1 MEGRKMSK
9 SSLSVLAKAVASKRG
24 LTQAEAERFIATMF
38 EVAGAGIQEDK
49 LLKMKWLG
57 TFKITSVKDRESVDV
72 NTGERIL
79 IEGRDK
85 ISFTPDNILK
95 EIINKPFAQFE
106 TVVVNDGVDFSDI
119 DEKFANMERE
129 EELQL
134 QKEQELQLLK
144 GQECHDEEVVQEE
157 QNAELP
163 QKAELSQEEEH
174 SQEVELNEDLP
185 QEEELSQEEEHSQE
199 VELNEELPQE
209 AKKSQESLLDAELE
223 SQEGGQKDEL
233 PQEVNTPI
241 SEETVALS
249 SELKNAE
256 ISEDDIPETSEDN
269 ISQTSEDDI
278 PETSE
283 DDIPETSE
291 DNISQTSEDTISK
304 TEENGIPEEVGML
317 ISHLKENGSAAEEIE
332 RVEEAKVKE
341 EAEAP
346 KAAEAHVEK
355 TPAEEKIVVSQ
366 SDVENKKQS
375 EYDETLDEDE
385 AYASDRHHF
394 VIPKYVVALVCVV
407 FVALLGGLCWFAF
420 IYGKMQ
426 ARQEQ
431 MEMQLKAIKPQP
443 QPKPKPKVV
452 APVDTAKSVASL
464 DDKTDAENAPVNGAQ
479 ANNEQTDHSQLAM
492 KKKAKQDS
500 IRMAQ
505 ANNAVKMAEKASEYL
520 NDPRIRT
527 GAYRIVGVEKTVTV
541 KSGQTL
547 AGLSKLYLG
556 PGMECYMQA
565 INGCSEI
572 KSGQKVK
579 IPKLELKRKGKKN

>member
-38 EVAGAGIQEDK
+38 EVAGDGIQEDK

-106 TVVVNDGVDFSDI
+106 TVVVNDGIDFSDI

-129 EELQL
+129 EEELQL
-134 QKEQELQLLK
+134 QKE
-144 GQECHDEEVVQEE
+144 QECHDEEVVQEE
-157 QNAELP
+157 QNAEQP
-163 QKAELSQEEEH
+163 QKEELSREEEQPREEEH
-174 SQEVELNEDLP
+174 SQEVELNEDL
-185 QEEELSQEEEHSQE
+185 S
-199 VELNEELPQE
+199 QE
-209 AKKSQESLLDAELE
+209 AKKSQESLLDAELQ

-233 PQEVNTPI
+233 SQEVNTPI

-256 ISEDDIPETSEDN
+256 ISEDDISETSEDN
-269 ISQTSEDDI
+269 ISQTSD
-278 PETSE
+278 
-283 DDIPETSE
+283 
-291 DNISQTSEDTISK
+291 DTISK

-317 ISHLKENGSAAEEIE
+317 ISHLKKNEFEAEEIE
-332 RVEEAKVKE
+332 KVEETKVKE
-341 EAEAP
+341 EAEVP

-355 TPAEEKIVVSQ
+355 TPEEAKVVVSQ
-366 SDVENKKQS
+366 SNVENKKQP

-385 AYASDRHHF
+385 AYASDHHHL
-394 VIPKYVVALVCVV
+394 VIPKYVVALVSVV

-443 QPKPKPKVV
+443 QPKPKPTVV
-452 APVDTAKSVASL
+452 APVDTAKSVASS
-464 DDKTDAENAPVNGAQ
+464 DDKTDAENALANGAQ
-479 ANNEQTDHSQLAM
+479 ANNEQTDHAQLAM

-505 ANNAVKMAEKASEYL
+505 ANNAVKMAEKASVYL

-527 GAYRIVGVEKTVTV
+527 GAYRIVGVEKTVTA

-572 KSGQKVK
+572 KPGQKVK

>member
-1 MEGRKMSK
+1 MEGRKMNK

-129 EELQL
+129 EELLL
-134 QKEQELQLLK
+134 QKEQER
-144 GQECHDEEVVQEE
+144 HDDEVVLEE
-157 QNAELP
+157 QNAEQPQELDQNVRQSREEEQSQENLP
-163 QKAELSQEEEH
+163 DAELQSQENLSDAKLQ
-174 SQEVELNEDLP
+174 SQDDGEKNDL
-185 QEEELSQEEEHSQE
+185 
-199 VELNEELPQE
+199 
-209 AKKSQESLLDAELE
+209 SQESLLNEELT
-223 SQEGGQKDEL
+223 QENNQKVEQ
-233 PQEVNTPI
+233 PQEVKSPI
-241 SEETVALS
+241 SEENVALS
-249 SELKNAE
+249 SELKNV
-256 ISEDDIPETSEDN
+256 ETSADDF
-269 ISQTSEDDI
+269 SE
-278 PETSE
+278 T
-283 DDIPETSE
+283 
-291 DNISQTSEDTISK
+291 
-304 TEENGIPEEVGML
+304 
-317 ISHLKENGSAAEEIE
+317 
-332 RVEEAKVKE
+332 
-341 EAEAP
+341 
-346 KAAEAHVEK
+346 
-355 TPAEEKIVVSQ
+355 
-366 SDVENKKQS
+366 
-375 EYDETLDEDE
+375 
-385 AYASDRHHF
+385 YASDHHHL

-420 IYGKMQ
+420 TYGKMQ

-443 QPKPKPKVV
+443 QPKPQPTVV
-452 APVDTAKSVASL
+452 APVDTAKSVASS
-464 DDKTDAENAPVNGAQ
+464 DDKTDAKNVLANGAQ
-479 ANNEQTDHSQLAM
+479 ANNEQTDHAQLAM
-492 KKKAKQDS
+492 KKKARQDS

-527 GAYRIVGVEKTVTV
+527 GAYRIVGVEKTVTA

-572 KSGQKVK
+572 KPGQKVK

>member
-38 EVAGAGIQEDK
+38 EVAGDGIQEDK

-95 EIINKPFAQFE
+95 EIVNKPFAQFE
-106 TVVVNDGVDFSDI
+106 TVVVNDGIDFSDI

-129 EELQL
+129 EEELQL
-134 QKEQELQLLK
+134 QKE
-144 GQECHDEEVVQEE
+144 QECHDEEVVQEE
-157 QNAELP
+157 QP
-163 QKAELSQEEEH
+163 QKEELSQEEEQPREEEH
-174 SQEVELNEDLP
+174 SQEVELNEN
-185 QEEELSQEEEHSQE
+185 LS
-199 VELNEELPQE
+199 QE
-209 AKKSQESLLDAELE
+209 AKKSQESLLDAELQ
-223 SQEGGQKDEL
+223 SQEGGKKDEL
-233 PQEVNTPI
+233 SQEANTPI

-256 ISEDDIPETSEDN
+256 ISEDDISETSEDN
-269 ISQTSEDDI
+269 ISQTSD
-278 PETSE
+278 
-283 DDIPETSE
+283 
-291 DNISQTSEDTISK
+291 DTISK

-317 ISHLKENGSAAEEIE
+317 ISHLKENKSEAEEIE

-341 EAEAP
+341 EAEVP

-355 TPAEEKIVVSQ
+355 TPEEAKVVVSQ
-366 SDVENKKQS
+366 SNVVNKKQP

-385 AYASDRHHF
+385 AYASDRHHL
-394 VIPKYVVALVCVV
+394 VIPKYVVALVSVV

-452 APVDTAKSVASL
+452 APVDTAKSVASS
-464 DDKTDAENAPVNGAQ
+464 DDKTDAENVLANGAQ
-479 ANNEQTDHSQLAM
+479 TNNEQTDHAQLAM

-505 ANNAVKMAEKASEYL
+505 ANNAVKMAEKASVYL

-527 GAYRIVGVEKTVTV
+527 GAYRIVGVEKTVTA

-572 KSGQKVK
+572 KPGQKVK

>member
-106 TVVVNDGVDFSDI
+106 TVVVNDGIDFSDI

-129 EELQL
+129 EELLL
-134 QKEQELQLLK
+134 QKEQER
-144 GQECHDEEVVQEE
+144 HDDEVVLEE
-157 QNAELP
+157 QNAEQPQELDQNVRQSREEEQSQENLP
-163 QKAELSQEEEH
+163 DAELQSQENLPDAELQ
-174 SQEVELNEDLP
+174 SQENLSDAKLQSQDDGEKNDL
-185 QEEELSQEEEHSQE
+185 
-199 VELNEELPQE
+199 
-209 AKKSQESLLDAELE
+209 SQESLLNEELT
-223 SQEGGQKDEL
+223 QENNQKVEQ
-233 PQEVNTPI
+233 PQEVKSPI
-241 SEETVALS
+241 SEENVALS
-249 SELKNAE
+249 SELKNV
-256 ISEDDIPETSEDN
+256 ETSADDF
-269 ISQTSEDDI
+269 SE
-278 PETSE
+278 T
-283 DDIPETSE
+283 
-291 DNISQTSEDTISK
+291 
-304 TEENGIPEEVGML
+304 
-317 ISHLKENGSAAEEIE
+317 
-332 RVEEAKVKE
+332 
-341 EAEAP
+341 
-346 KAAEAHVEK
+346 
-355 TPAEEKIVVSQ
+355 
-366 SDVENKKQS
+366 
-375 EYDETLDEDE
+375 
-385 AYASDRHHF
+385 YASDHHHL
-394 VIPKYVVALVCVV
+394 VIPKYVVALVSVV

-443 QPKPKPKVV
+443 QPKPKPTVV
-452 APVDTAKSVASL
+452 APVDTAKSVASS
-464 DDKTDAENAPVNGAQ
+464 DDKTDAKNVLANGAQ
-479 ANNEQTDHSQLAM
+479 ANNEQTDHAQLAM

-505 ANNAVKMAEKASEYL
+505 ANNAVKMAEKASVYL

-527 GAYRIVGVEKTVTV
+527 GAYRIVGVEKTVTA

-572 KSGQKVK
+572 KPGQKVK

>member
-38 EVAGAGIQEDK
+38 EVAGDGIQEDK

-129 EELQL
+129 EEELQL
-134 QKEQELQLLK
+134 QKE
-144 GQECHDEEVVQEE
+144 QECHDEEVVQEE

-163 QKAELSQEEEH
+163 QKEDLSQEEEQPREEEH
-174 SQEVELNEDLP
+174 SQEVELNEDL
-185 QEEELSQEEEHSQE
+185 S
-199 VELNEELPQE
+199 QE
-209 AKKSQESLLDAELE
+209 AKKSQESLLDAELQ

-233 PQEVNTPI
+233 SQEANTPI

-256 ISEDDIPETSEDN
+256 ISEDDISETSEDN
-269 ISQTSEDDI
+269 ISQTSD
-278 PETSE
+278 
-283 DDIPETSE
+283 
-291 DNISQTSEDTISK
+291 DTISK

-317 ISHLKENGSAAEEIE
+317 ISHLKENKSEAEEIE
-332 RVEEAKVKE
+332 KVEETKVKE
-341 EAEAP
+341 EAEVP

-355 TPAEEKIVVSQ
+355 TPEEAKVVVSQ
-366 SDVENKKQS
+366 SNVENKKQP

-385 AYASDRHHF
+385 AYASDRHHL
-394 VIPKYVVALVCVV
+394 VIPKYVVALVSVV

-443 QPKPKPKVV
+443 QPKTKPTVV
-452 APVDTAKSVASL
+452 APVDTAKSVASS
-464 DDKTDAENAPVNGAQ
+464 DDKTDAENVLANGAQ
-479 ANNEQTDHSQLAM
+479 ANNEQTDHAQLAM

-505 ANNAVKMAEKASEYL
+505 ANNAVKMAEKASVYL

-527 GAYRIVGVEKTVTV
+527 GAYRIVGVEKTVTA

-572 KSGQKVK
+572 KPGQKVK

>member
-1 MEGRKMSK
+1 MSK

-38 EVAGAGIQEDK
+38 EVAGDGIQEDK

-106 TVVVNDGVDFSDI
+106 TVVVNDGIDFSDI

-129 EELQL
+129 EEELQL
-134 QKEQELQLLK
+134 QKE
-144 GQECHDEEVVQEE
+144 QECHDEEVVQEE
-157 QNAELP
+157 QNAEQP
-163 QKAELSQEEEH
+163 QNEDLSQVEEQPREENL
-174 SQEVELNEDLP
+174 SQEVELNEDL
-185 QEEELSQEEEHSQE
+185 S
-199 VELNEELPQE
+199 QE
-209 AKKSQESLLDAELE
+209 AKKPQESLLDAELQ
-223 SQEGGQKDEL
+223 SQEDGQKDEL
-233 PQEVNTPI
+233 SQEVNTPI

-256 ISEDDIPETSEDN
+256 ISEDDISETSEDDISETSEDN
-269 ISQTSEDDI
+269 ISQTSD
-278 PETSE
+278 
-283 DDIPETSE
+283 
-291 DNISQTSEDTISK
+291 DTISK

-317 ISHLKENGSAAEEIE
+317 ISHLKKNESEAEEIE

-341 EAEAP
+341 EAEVP

-355 TPAEEKIVVSQ
+355 TPEKAKVVASQ
-366 SDVENKKQS
+366 SNVENKKQP

-385 AYASDRHHF
+385 AYASDRHHL
-394 VIPKYVVALVCVV
+394 VIPKYVVALVSVV

-443 QPKPKPKVV
+443 QPKPKPTVV
-452 APVDTAKSVASL
+452 APVDTAKSVASS
-464 DDKTDAENAPVNGAQ
+464 DDKTDAENALANGAQ
-479 ANNEQTDHSQLAM
+479 ANNEQTDHAQLAM

-505 ANNAVKMAEKASEYL
+505 ANNAVKMAEKASVYL

-527 GAYRIVGVEKTVTV
+527 GAYRIVGVEKTVTA

-572 KSGQKVK
+572 KPGQKVK

>member
-38 EVAGAGIQEDK
+38 EVAGDGIQEDK

-106 TVVVNDGVDFSDI
+106 TVVVNDGIDFSDI

-129 EELQL
+129 EEELQL
-134 QKEQELQLLK
+134 QKE
-144 GQECHDEEVVQEE
+144 QECHDEEVVQEE

-163 QKAELSQEEEH
+163 QKEELSQEEEQPREEEH
-174 SQEVELNEDLP
+174 SQEVELNEN
-185 QEEELSQEEEHSQE
+185 LS
-199 VELNEELPQE
+199 QE
-209 AKKSQESLLDAELE
+209 AKKSQESLLDAELQ

-233 PQEVNTPI
+233 SQEVNTPI

-256 ISEDDIPETSEDN
+256 ISEDDISETSEDN
-269 ISQTSEDDI
+269 ISQTSD
-278 PETSE
+278 
-283 DDIPETSE
+283 
-291 DNISQTSEDTISK
+291 DTISK

-317 ISHLKENGSAAEEIE
+317 ISHLKKNESEAEEIE
-332 RVEEAKVKE
+332 KVEETKVKE
-341 EAEAP
+341 EAEVP

-355 TPAEEKIVVSQ
+355 TPEEAKVVVSQ
-366 SDVENKKQS
+366 SNVENKKQP

-385 AYASDRHHF
+385 AYASDHHHL
-394 VIPKYVVALVCVV
+394 VIPKYVVALVSVV

-431 MEMQLKAIKPQP
+431 MEMQLKAIKPHP
-443 QPKPKPKVV
+443 QPKTKPTVV
-452 APVDTAKSVASL
+452 APVDTAKSVASS
-464 DDKTDAENAPVNGAQ
+464 DDKTDAENALANGAQ
-479 ANNEQTDHSQLAM
+479 ANNEQTDHAQLAM

-505 ANNAVKMAEKASEYL
+505 ANNAVKMAEKASVYL

-527 GAYRIVGVEKTVTV
+527 GAYRIVGVEKTVTA

-572 KSGQKVK
+572 KPGQKVK

>member
-1 MEGRKMSK
+1 MSK

-38 EVAGAGIQEDK
+38 EVAGDGIQEDK

-106 TVVVNDGVDFSDI
+106 TVVVNDGIDFSDI

-129 EELQL
+129 EEELQL
-134 QKEQELQLLK
+134 QKEQECHDEK
-144 GQECHDEEVVQEE
+144 EQECHDEEVVQEE
-157 QNAELP
+157 QNAEQP
-163 QKAELSQEEEH
+163 QKEDLSQEEEQPREEEH
-174 SQEVELNEDLP
+174 SQEVELNEN
-185 QEEELSQEEEHSQE
+185 LS
-199 VELNEELPQE
+199 QE
-209 AKKSQESLLDAELE
+209 AKKSQESLLDAELQ

-233 PQEVNTPI
+233 SQEVNTPI
-241 SEETVALS
+241 SEETVALP

-256 ISEDDIPETSEDN
+256 ISEDDISETSEDN
-269 ISQTSEDDI
+269 ISQTSD
-278 PETSE
+278 
-283 DDIPETSE
+283 
-291 DNISQTSEDTISK
+291 DTISK

-317 ISHLKENGSAAEEIE
+317 ISHLKKNESEAEEIE

-341 EAEAP
+341 EAEVP

-355 TPAEEKIVVSQ
+355 TPEEAKVVASQ
-366 SDVENKKQS
+366 SNVENKKQP

-385 AYASDRHHF
+385 AYASDRHHL
-394 VIPKYVVALVCVV
+394 VIPKYVVALVSVV

-443 QPKPKPKVV
+443 QPKPQPTVV
-452 APVDTAKSVASL
+452 APVDTAKSVASS
-464 DDKTDAENAPVNGAQ
+464 DDKTDAENALANGAQ
-479 ANNEQTDHSQLAM
+479 ANNEQTDHAQLAM

-505 ANNAVKMAEKASEYL
+505 ANNAVKMAEKASVYL

-527 GAYRIVGVEKTVTV
+527 GAYRIVGVEKTVTA

-572 KSGQKVK
+572 KPGQKVK

>member
-1 MEGRKMSK
+1 MEGRKMNK

-85 ISFTPDNILK
+85 ISFTPDNIMK

-129 EELQL
+129 EEELRL
-134 QKEQELQLLK
+134 QKE
-144 GQECHDEEVVQEE
+144 QECHDEEVVQEE
-157 QNAELP
+157 QNAEQP
-163 QKAELSQEEEH
+163 QK
-174 SQEVELNEDLP
+174 
-185 QEEELSQEEEHSQE
+185 EELSQEEEHSLE
-199 VELNEELPQE
+199 VELNENLSQE
-209 AKKSQESLLDAELE
+209 AKKSQESLLNAELLSQE
-223 SQEGGQKDEL
+223 GGQKEELSQEGGQKDEL
-233 PQEVNTPI
+233 SQEVNTPI

-256 ISEDDIPETSEDN
+256 ISEDDISETSEDN
-269 ISQTSEDDI
+269 ISQTSD
-278 PETSE
+278 
-283 DDIPETSE
+283 
-291 DNISQTSEDTISK
+291 DTISK

-317 ISHLKENGSAAEEIE
+317 ISHLKENESEAEE

-341 EAEAP
+341 EAEVP

-355 TPAEEKIVVSQ
+355 TPAEAKVVVSQ
-366 SDVENKKQS
+366 SNVENKKQP

-385 AYASDRHHF
+385 AYASDHHHL
-394 VIPKYVVALVCVV
+394 VIPKYVVALVSVV

-420 IYGKMQ
+420 IYGRMQ

-452 APVDTAKSVASL
+452 APVDTAKSVASS
-464 DDKTDAENAPVNGAQ
+464 DDKTDAENVLANGAQ
-479 ANNEQTDHSQLAM
+479 ANNEQTDHAQLAM

-505 ANNAVKMAEKASEYL
+505 ANNAVKMAEKASVYL

-527 GAYRIVGVEKTVTV
+527 GAYRIVGVEKTMTA

-572 KSGQKVK
+572 KPGQKVK

>member
-1 MEGRKMSK
+1 MSK

-38 EVAGAGIQEDK
+38 EVAGDGIQEDK

-106 TVVVNDGVDFSDI
+106 TVVVNDGIDFSDI

-129 EELQL
+129 EEELQL
-134 QKEQELQLLK
+134 QKE
-144 GQECHDEEVVQEE
+144 QECHDEEVVQEE
-157 QNAELP
+157 QNAEQP
-163 QKAELSQEEEH
+163 QKEELSQEEEQPREEEH
-174 SQEVELNEDLP
+174 SQEVELNEDL
-185 QEEELSQEEEHSQE
+185 S
-199 VELNEELPQE
+199 QE
-209 AKKSQESLLDAELE
+209 AKKSQESLLDAELQ

-233 PQEVNTPI
+233 SQEANTPI

-256 ISEDDIPETSEDN
+256 ISEDDISETSEDN
-269 ISQTSEDDI
+269 ISQTSD
-278 PETSE
+278 
-283 DDIPETSE
+283 
-291 DNISQTSEDTISK
+291 DTISK

-317 ISHLKENGSAAEEIE
+317 ISHLKKNESEAEEIE
-332 RVEEAKVKE
+332 KVEETKVKE
-341 EAEAP
+341 EAEVP

-355 TPAEEKIVVSQ
+355 TPEEAKVVVSQ
-366 SDVENKKQS
+366 SNVENKKQP

-385 AYASDRHHF
+385 AYASDHHHL
-394 VIPKYVVALVCVV
+394 VIPKYVVALVSVV

-452 APVDTAKSVASL
+452 APVDTAKSVASS
-464 DDKTDAENAPVNGAQ
+464 DDKTDAANALANGAQ
-479 ANNEQTDHSQLAM
+479 ANNEQTDHAQLAM

-505 ANNAVKMAEKASEYL
+505 ANNAVKMAEKASVYL

-527 GAYRIVGVEKTVTV
+527 GAYRIVGVEKTVTA

-572 KSGQKVK
+572 KPGQKVK

>member
-1 MEGRKMSK
+1 MSK

-38 EVAGAGIQEDK
+38 EVAGDGIQEDK

-95 EIINKPFAQFE
+95 EIVNKPFAQFE
-106 TVVVNDGVDFSDI
+106 TVVVNDGIDFSDI

-129 EELQL
+129 EEELQL
-134 QKEQELQLLK
+134 QKE
-144 GQECHDEEVVQEE
+144 QECHDEEVVQEE
-157 QNAELP
+157 QNAEQP
-163 QKAELSQEEEH
+163 QK
-174 SQEVELNEDLP
+174 
-185 QEEELSQEEEHSQE
+185 EELSQEEEQ
-199 VELNEELPQE
+199 P
-209 AKKSQESLLDAELE
+209 QESLLDAELQ
-223 SQEGGQKDEL
+223 SQEDGQKDEL
-233 PQEVNTPI
+233 SQEANTPI

-256 ISEDDIPETSEDN
+256 ISEDNISETSEDN
-269 ISQTSEDDI
+269 ISQTSD
-278 PETSE
+278 
-283 DDIPETSE
+283 
-291 DNISQTSEDTISK
+291 DTISK

-317 ISHLKENGSAAEEIE
+317 ISHLKENKSEAEKIE

-341 EAEAP
+341 EAEVP
-346 KAAEAHVEK
+346 KAAEAYVEE
-355 TPAEEKIVVSQ
+355 TPAEAKVVVSQ
-366 SDVENKKQS
+366 TNVENKKQP

-385 AYASDRHHF
+385 AHASDRHHL
-394 VIPKYVVALVCVV
+394 VIPKYVVALVSVV

-443 QPKPKPKVV
+443 QPKLKPTVV
-452 APVDTAKSVASL
+452 APVDTAKSVASS
-464 DDKTDAENAPVNGAQ
+464 DDKTDAENVLANGAQ
-479 ANNEQTDHSQLAM
+479 ANNEQTDHAQLAM

-505 ANNAVKMAEKASEYL
+505 ANNAVKMAEKASVYL

-527 GAYRIVGVEKTVTV
+527 GAYRIMGVEKTVTA

-572 KSGQKVK
+572 KPGQKVK
-579 IPKLELKRKGKKN
+579 IPKLKLKRKGKKN

>member
-1 MEGRKMSK
+1 MSK

-24 LTQAEAERFIATMF
+24 LTQVEAERFIATMF
-38 EVAGAGIQEDK
+38 DVAGAGIQEDK

-129 EELQL
+129 EEELQL
-134 QKEQELQLLK
+134 QKE
-144 GQECHDEEVVQEE
+144 QECHDEEVVQEE

-163 QKAELSQEEEH
+163 QKEELSQEEEQPREELH
-174 SQEVELNEDLP
+174 SQEVELNGD
-185 QEEELSQEEEHSQE
+185 LSQE
-199 VELNEELPQE
+199 
-209 AKKSQESLLDAELE
+209 AKMSQESLLDAELQ

-233 PQEVNTPI
+233 SQEVNTPI

-256 ISEDDIPETSEDN
+256 TSEDN
-269 ISQTSEDDI
+269 IS
-278 PETSE
+278 
-283 DDIPETSE
+283 ETSE
-291 DNISQTSEDTISK
+291 DNLSQTSDDTISK

-317 ISHLKENGSAAEEIE
+317 ISHLKGNDSGAEEIE

-341 EAEAP
+341 EAEVS

-355 TPAEEKIVVSQ
+355 TPAEEKVVVSQ
-366 SDVENKKQS
+366 LNVENKKQS

-385 AYASDRHHF
+385 AYASDHHHL
-394 VIPKYVVALVCVV
+394 VIPKYVVALVSVV

-452 APVDTAKSVASL
+452 APVDTAKSVASS
-464 DDKTDAENAPVNGAQ
+464 DDKTDAENAPANGAQ
-479 ANNEQTDHSQLAM
+479 ANNEQADHAQLAL

-500 IRMAQ
+500 IRMTQ

-527 GAYRIVGVEKTVTV
+527 GAYRIVGVEKTVTA

-547 AGLSKLYLG
+547 PGLSKLYLG

-572 KSGQKVK
+572 KPGQKVK
-579 IPKLELKRKGKKN
+579 IPKLELKRKRKKN

>member
-1 MEGRKMSK
+1 MSK

-38 EVAGAGIQEDK
+38 EVAGDGIQEDK

-106 TVVVNDGVDFSDI
+106 TVVVNDGIDFSDI

-129 EELQL
+129 EEELQL
-134 QKEQELQLLK
+134 QKE
-144 GQECHDEEVVQEE
+144 QECHDEEVVQEE
-157 QNAELP
+157 QNAEQP
-163 QKAELSQEEEH
+163 QKEELSQEEEQPREEEH
-174 SQEVELNEDLP
+174 SQEVELNEDL
-185 QEEELSQEEEHSQE
+185 S
-199 VELNEELPQE
+199 QE
-209 AKKSQESLLDAELE
+209 AKKSQESLLDAELQ

-233 PQEVNTPI
+233 SQEVNTPI

-256 ISEDDIPETSEDN
+256 ISEDDISETSEDN
-269 ISQTSEDDI
+269 ISQTSD
-278 PETSE
+278 
-283 DDIPETSE
+283 
-291 DNISQTSEDTISK
+291 DTISK
-304 TEENGIPEEVGML
+304 TEENGIPEEVGIL
-317 ISHLKENGSAAEEIE
+317 ISHLKENESEAEEIE

-341 EAEAP
+341 EAEVP

-355 TPAEEKIVVSQ
+355 TPEEAKVVVSQ
-366 SDVENKKQS
+366 SNVENKKQP

-385 AYASDRHHF
+385 AYASDHHHL
-394 VIPKYVVALVCVV
+394 VIPKYVVALVSVV

-452 APVDTAKSVASL
+452 APVDTAKSVASS
-464 DDKTDAENAPVNGAQ
+464 DDKTDAENALANGAQ
-479 ANNEQTDHSQLAM
+479 ANNEQTDHAQLAM

-505 ANNAVKMAEKASEYL
+505 ANNAVKMAEKASVYL

-527 GAYRIVGVEKTVTV
+527 GAYRIVGVEKTVTA

-572 KSGQKVK
+572 KPGQKVK

>member
-129 EELQL
+129 EELLL
-134 QKEQELQLLK
+134 QKEQER
-144 GQECHDEEVVQEE
+144 HDDEVVLEE
-157 QNAELP
+157 QNAEQPQELDQNVRQSREEEQSQENLP
-163 QKAELSQEEEH
+163 DAELQFQENLPDAELQSQENLSDAKLQ
-174 SQEVELNEDLP
+174 SQDDGEKNDL
-185 QEEELSQEEEHSQE
+185 
-199 VELNEELPQE
+199 
-209 AKKSQESLLDAELE
+209 SQESLLNEELT
-223 SQEGGQKDEL
+223 QENNQKVEQ
-233 PQEVNTPI
+233 PQEVKSPI
-241 SEETVALS
+241 SEENVALS
-249 SELKNAE
+249 SELKNV
-256 ISEDDIPETSEDN
+256 ETSADDF
-269 ISQTSEDDI
+269 SE
-278 PETSE
+278 T
-283 DDIPETSE
+283 
-291 DNISQTSEDTISK
+291 
-304 TEENGIPEEVGML
+304 
-317 ISHLKENGSAAEEIE
+317 
-332 RVEEAKVKE
+332 
-341 EAEAP
+341 
-346 KAAEAHVEK
+346 
-355 TPAEEKIVVSQ
+355 
-366 SDVENKKQS
+366 
-375 EYDETLDEDE
+375 
-385 AYASDRHHF
+385 YASDHHHL

-420 IYGKMQ
+420 TYGKMQ

-443 QPKPKPKVV
+443 QPKPKPTVV
-452 APVDTAKSVASL
+452 APVDTAKSVASS
-464 DDKTDAENAPVNGAQ
+464 DDKTDAKNVLANGAQ
-479 ANNEQTDHSQLAM
+479 ANNEQTDHAQLAM
-492 KKKAKQDS
+492 KKKARQDS

-527 GAYRIVGVEKTVTV
+527 GAYRIVGVEKTVTA

-547 AGLSKLYLG
+547 AGLSKLHLG

-572 KSGQKVK
+572 KPGQKVK
-579 IPKLELKRKGKKN
+579 IPKLVLKRKGKKN

>member
-1 MEGRKMSK
+1 MSK

-38 EVAGAGIQEDK
+38 EVAGDGIQEDK

-106 TVVVNDGVDFSDI
+106 TVVVNDGIDFSDI

-129 EELQL
+129 EEELQL
-134 QKEQELQLLK
+134 QKE
-144 GQECHDEEVVQEE
+144 QECHDEEVVQEE
-157 QNAELP
+157 QNAEQP
-163 QKAELSQEEEH
+163 Q
-174 SQEVELNEDLP
+174 NEDL
-185 QEEELSQEEEHSQE
+185 S
-199 VELNEELPQE
+199 QE
-209 AKKSQESLLDAELE
+209 AKKSQESLLDAELQ
-223 SQEGGQKDEL
+223 SQEGGQKDDL
-233 PQEVNTPI
+233 SQEANTPI

-256 ISEDDIPETSEDN
+256 ISEDDISETSEDN
-269 ISQTSEDDI
+269 ISQTSD
-278 PETSE
+278 
-283 DDIPETSE
+283 
-291 DNISQTSEDTISK
+291 DTISK

-317 ISHLKENGSAAEEIE
+317 ISHLKKNESEAEEIE

-341 EAEAP
+341 EAEVP

-355 TPAEEKIVVSQ
+355 TPAEAKVVVSQ
-366 SDVENKKQS
+366 SNVENKKQP

-385 AYASDRHHF
+385 AYASDHHHL
-394 VIPKYVVALVCVV
+394 VIPKYVVALVSVV

-443 QPKPKPKVV
+443 QPKPKPTVV
-452 APVDTAKSVASL
+452 APVDTAKSVASS
-464 DDKTDAENAPVNGAQ
+464 DDKTDAENVLANGAQ
-479 ANNEQTDHSQLAM
+479 ANNEQTDHAQLAM

-505 ANNAVKMAEKASEYL
+505 ANNAVKMAEKASVYL

-527 GAYRIVGVEKTVTV
+527 GAYRIVGVEKTVTA

-572 KSGQKVK
+572 KPGQKVK

>member
-129 EELQL
+129 EEELQL
-134 QKEQELQLLK
+134 QKEQEQQLQK
-144 GQECHDEEVVQEE
+144 EQVSHDEEVVQEE

-163 QKAELSQEEEH
+163 R
-174 SQEVELNEDLP
+174 
-185 QEEELSQEEEHSQE
+185 EEELSQEEEQPQEEVHSQE
-199 VELNEELPQE
+199 VELNGDLSQE
-209 AKKSQESLLDAELE
+209 AKKSQESLLDAELQ

-233 PQEVNTPI
+233 SQEVNTPI

-256 ISEDDIPETSEDN
+256 ISEDNISETSEDN
-269 ISQTSEDDI
+269 LSQTSD
-278 PETSE
+278 
-283 DDIPETSE
+283 
-291 DNISQTSEDTISK
+291 DTISK
-304 TEENGIPEEVGML
+304 TEENGIPDEVGIL
-317 ISHLKENGSAAEEIE
+317 ISHLKENESETEEIE
-332 RVEEAKVKE
+332 RVEGAKVKE
-341 EAEAP
+341 EAEVP

-355 TPAEEKIVVSQ
+355 TPAEAKVVVSQ
-366 SDVENKKQS
+366 SNVENKKQP

-385 AYASDRHHF
+385 AYASDRHHL
-394 VIPKYVVALVCVV
+394 VIPKYVVALVSVV
-407 FVALLGGLCWFAF
+407 FVVLLGGLCWFAF

-443 QPKPKPKVV
+443 QPKPKPTVV
-452 APVDTAKSVASL
+452 APVDTAKSVASS
-464 DDKTDAENAPVNGAQ
+464 DDKTDAENVPANGAQ
-479 ANNEQTDHSQLAM
+479 VNNEQTDHAQLAM

-527 GAYRIVGVEKTVTV
+527 GAYRIVGVEKTVTA

-547 AGLSKLYLG
+547 AGLSKLHLG

-572 KSGQKVK
+572 KPGQKVK

>member
-1 MEGRKMSK
+1 MSK

-24 LTQAEAERFIATMF
+24 LTQAESERFIATMF
-38 EVAGAGIQEDK
+38 EVAGDGIQEDK

-106 TVVVNDGVDFSDI
+106 TVVVNDGIDFSDI

-129 EELQL
+129 EEELQL
-134 QKEQELQLLK
+134 QKE
-144 GQECHDEEVVQEE
+144 QECHDEEVVQEE
-157 QNAELP
+157 QNAEQP
-163 QKAELSQEEEH
+163 QKEELSQEEEQPREEEH
-174 SQEVELNEDLP
+174 SQEVELNEN
-185 QEEELSQEEEHSQE
+185 LS
-199 VELNEELPQE
+199 QE
-209 AKKSQESLLDAELE
+209 AKKSQESLLDAELQ

-233 PQEVNTPI
+233 SQEVNTPI

-256 ISEDDIPETSEDN
+256 ISEDDISETSEDN
-269 ISQTSEDDI
+269 ISQTSD
-278 PETSE
+278 
-283 DDIPETSE
+283 
-291 DNISQTSEDTISK
+291 DTISK

-317 ISHLKENGSAAEEIE
+317 ISHLKENKSEAEEIE
-332 RVEEAKVKE
+332 RVEEAKVRE
-341 EAEAP
+341 EAEVP

-355 TPAEEKIVVSQ
+355 TPAEAKVVVSQ
-366 SDVENKKQS
+366 SNVENKKQP

-385 AYASDRHHF
+385 AYASDHHHL
-394 VIPKYVVALVCVV
+394 VIPKYVVALVSVA

-443 QPKPKPKVV
+443 QPKPKPTVV
-452 APVDTAKSVASL
+452 APVDTAKSVASS
-464 DDKTDAENAPVNGAQ
+464 DDKTDAENALANGAQ
-479 ANNEQTDHSQLAM
+479 ANNEQTDHAQLAM

-505 ANNAVKMAEKASEYL
+505 ANNAVKMAEKASVYL

-527 GAYRIVGVEKTVTV
+527 GAYRIVGVEKTVTA

-572 KSGQKVK
+572 KPGQKVK

>member
-1 MEGRKMSK
+1 MSK

-38 EVAGAGIQEDK
+38 EVAGDGIQEDK

-106 TVVVNDGVDFSDI
+106 TVVVNDGIDFSDI

-129 EELQL
+129 EEELQL
-134 QKEQELQLLK
+134 QKE
-144 GQECHDEEVVQEE
+144 QECHDEEVVQEE
-157 QNAELP
+157 QNAEQP
-163 QKAELSQEEEH
+163 QKEELSQEEEQPREEEH
-174 SQEVELNEDLP
+174 SQEVELNEN
-185 QEEELSQEEEHSQE
+185 LS
-199 VELNEELPQE
+199 QE
-209 AKKSQESLLDAELE
+209 AKKSQESLLDAELQ

-233 PQEVNTPI
+233 SQEVNTPI

-256 ISEDDIPETSEDN
+256 ISEDDISETSEDN
-269 ISQTSEDDI
+269 ISQTSD
-278 PETSE
+278 
-283 DDIPETSE
+283 
-291 DNISQTSEDTISK
+291 DTISK

-317 ISHLKENGSAAEEIE
+317 ISHLKENKSEAEEIE

-341 EAEAP
+341 EAEVP

-355 TPAEEKIVVSQ
+355 TPAEAKVVVSQ
-366 SDVENKKQS
+366 SNVENKKQP

-385 AYASDRHHF
+385 AYASDHHHL
-394 VIPKYVVALVCVV
+394 VIPKYVVALVSVA

-443 QPKPKPKVV
+443 QPKPKPTVV
-452 APVDTAKSVASL
+452 APVDTAKSVASS
-464 DDKTDAENAPVNGAQ
+464 DDKTDAENVLANGAQ
-479 ANNEQTDHSQLAM
+479 TNNEQTDHAQLAM

-505 ANNAVKMAEKASEYL
+505 ANNAVKMAEKASVYL

-527 GAYRIVGVEKTVTV
+527 GAYRIVGVEKTVTA

-572 KSGQKVK
+572 KPGQKVK

>member
-1 MEGRKMSK
+1 MEGRKMNK

-85 ISFTPDNILK
+85 ISFTPDNIMK

-129 EELQL
+129 EELL
-134 QKEQELQLLK
+134 QKEQER
-144 GQECHDEEVVQEE
+144 HDDEVVLEE
-157 QNAELP
+157 QNAEQPQELDQNVRQSREEEQSQENLP
-163 QKAELSQEEEH
+163 DAELQSQENLPDAELQ
-174 SQEVELNEDLP
+174 SQENLPDAELQSQDDGEKNDL
-185 QEEELSQEEEHSQE
+185 
-199 VELNEELPQE
+199 
-209 AKKSQESLLDAELE
+209 SQESLLNEELT
-223 SQEGGQKDEL
+223 QENNQKVEQ
-233 PQEVNTPI
+233 PQEVKSPI
-241 SEETVALS
+241 SEENVALS
-249 SELKNAE
+249 SELKNV
-256 ISEDDIPETSEDN
+256 ETSADDF
-269 ISQTSEDDI
+269 SE
-278 PETSE
+278 T
-283 DDIPETSE
+283 
-291 DNISQTSEDTISK
+291 
-304 TEENGIPEEVGML
+304 
-317 ISHLKENGSAAEEIE
+317 
-332 RVEEAKVKE
+332 
-341 EAEAP
+341 
-346 KAAEAHVEK
+346 
-355 TPAEEKIVVSQ
+355 
-366 SDVENKKQS
+366 
-375 EYDETLDEDE
+375 
-385 AYASDRHHF
+385 YASDRHHL

-420 IYGKMQ
+420 TYGKMQ

-431 MEMQLKAIKPQP
+431 MEMQLKATQSQSKP
-443 QPKPKPKVV
+443 V
-452 APVDTAKSVASL
+452 AAVPVDTAKSVASSDEKDL
-464 DDKTDAENAPVNGAQ
+464 SAKMDVESAQANGAQ
-479 ANNEQTDHSQLAM
+479 ANNAQADHAQLAM

-527 GAYRIVGVEKTVTV
+527 GAYRIVGVEKTVTA

-572 KSGQKVK
+572 KTGQKVK

>member
-38 EVAGAGIQEDK
+38 EVAGDGIQEDK

-106 TVVVNDGVDFSDI
+106 TVVVNDGIDFSDI

-129 EELQL
+129 EEELQL
-134 QKEQELQLLK
+134 QKE
-144 GQECHDEEVVQEE
+144 QECHDEEVVQEE
-157 QNAELP
+157 QNAEQP
-163 QKAELSQEEEH
+163 QKEDLSQEEEQPREEEH
-174 SQEVELNEDLP
+174 SQEVEQNEDL
-185 QEEELSQEEEHSQE
+185 S
-199 VELNEELPQE
+199 QE
-209 AKKSQESLLDAELE
+209 AKKSQESLLDAELQ

-233 PQEVNTPI
+233 SQEANTPI

-256 ISEDDIPETSEDN
+256 ISEDDISETSEDN
-269 ISQTSEDDI
+269 ISQTSD
-278 PETSE
+278 
-283 DDIPETSE
+283 
-291 DNISQTSEDTISK
+291 DTISK
-304 TEENGIPEEVGML
+304 TEENGIPEEVGIL
-317 ISHLKENGSAAEEIE
+317 ISHLKENESEAEEIE

-341 EAEAP
+341 EPEVP

-355 TPAEEKIVVSQ
+355 TPEEAKVVVSQ
-366 SDVENKKQS
+366 SNVENKKQP

-385 AYASDRHHF
+385 AYASDHHHL
-394 VIPKYVVALVCVV
+394 VIPKYVVALVSVV

-443 QPKPKPKVV
+443 QPKPKPTVV
-452 APVDTAKSVASL
+452 APVDTAKSVASSN
-464 DDKTDAENAPVNGAQ
+464 DKTDAANALANGAQ
-479 ANNEQTDHSQLAM
+479 ANNEQTDHAQLAM

-505 ANNAVKMAEKASEYL
+505 ANNAVKMAEKASVYL

-527 GAYRIVGVEKTVTV
+527 GAYRIVGVEKTVTA

-572 KSGQKVK
+572 KPGQKVK

>member
-1 MEGRKMSK
+1 MSK

-24 LTQAEAERFIATMF
+24 LTQAEPERFIATMF
-38 EVAGAGIQEDK
+38 EVAGDGIQEDK

-106 TVVVNDGVDFSDI
+106 TVVVNDGIDFSDI

-129 EELQL
+129 EEELQL
-134 QKEQELQLLK
+134 QKE
-144 GQECHDEEVVQEE
+144 QECHDEEVVQEE
-157 QNAELP
+157 QNAEQP
-163 QKAELSQEEEH
+163 QKEELSQVEEQPREENL
-174 SQEVELNEDLP
+174 SQEVELNEDL
-185 QEEELSQEEEHSQE
+185 S
-199 VELNEELPQE
+199 QE
-209 AKKSQESLLDAELE
+209 AKKSQESLLDAELQ
-223 SQEGGQKDEL
+223 SQEGGQKDDL
-233 PQEVNTPI
+233 SQEANTPI

-256 ISEDDIPETSEDN
+256 ISEDDISETSEDN
-269 ISQTSEDDI
+269 ISQTSD
-278 PETSE
+278 
-283 DDIPETSE
+283 
-291 DNISQTSEDTISK
+291 DTISK

-317 ISHLKENGSAAEEIE
+317 ISHLKKNESEAEEIE
-332 RVEEAKVKE
+332 KVEETKVKE
-341 EAEAP
+341 EAEVP

-355 TPAEEKIVVSQ
+355 TPEEAKVVVSQ
-366 SDVENKKQS
+366 SNVENKKQP

-385 AYASDRHHF
+385 AYASDHHHL
-394 VIPKYVVALVCVV
+394 VIPKYVVALVSVV

-452 APVDTAKSVASL
+452 APVDTAKSVASS
-464 DDKTDAENAPVNGAQ
+464 DDKTDAANALANGAQ
-479 ANNEQTDHSQLAM
+479 ANNEQTDHAQLAM

-505 ANNAVKMAEKASEYL
+505 ANNAVKMAEKASVYL

-527 GAYRIVGVEKTVTV
+527 GAYRIVGVEKTVTA

-572 KSGQKVK
+572 KPGQKVK

>member
-38 EVAGAGIQEDK
+38 EVAGDGIQEDK

-106 TVVVNDGVDFSDI
+106 TVVVNDGIDFSDI

-129 EELQL
+129 EEELQL
-134 QKEQELQLLK
+134 QKE
-144 GQECHDEEVVQEE
+144 QECHDEEVVQEE
-157 QNAELP
+157 QP
-163 QKAELSQEEEH
+163 QKEELSQEEEQSREEEH
-174 SQEVELNEDLP
+174 SQEVELNEDL
-185 QEEELSQEEEHSQE
+185 S
-199 VELNEELPQE
+199 QE
-209 AKKSQESLLDAELE
+209 AKKSQESLLDAELQ
-223 SQEGGQKDEL
+223 SQEGGKKDEL
-233 PQEVNTPI
+233 SQEANTPI

-256 ISEDDIPETSEDN
+256 ISEDDISETSEDN
-269 ISQTSEDDI
+269 ISQTSD
-278 PETSE
+278 
-283 DDIPETSE
+283 
-291 DNISQTSEDTISK
+291 DTISK

-317 ISHLKENGSAAEEIE
+317 ISHLKENKSEAEEIE

-341 EAEAP
+341 EVEVP
-346 KAAEAHVEK
+346 KAAEAYVEE
-355 TPAEEKIVVSQ
+355 TPAEAKVVVSQ
-366 SDVENKKQS
+366 SNVENKKQP

-385 AYASDRHHF
+385 AYASDRHHL
-394 VIPKYVVALVCVV
+394 VIPKYVVALVSVV

-452 APVDTAKSVASL
+452 APVDTAKSVASS
-464 DDKTDAENAPVNGAQ
+464 DDKTDAENVLANGAQ
-479 ANNEQTDHSQLAM
+479 ANNEQTDHAQLAM

-505 ANNAVKMAEKASEYL
+505 ANNAVKMAEKASVYL

-527 GAYRIVGVEKTVTV
+527 GAYRIMGVEKTVTA

-572 KSGQKVK
+572 KPGQKVK

>member
-38 EVAGAGIQEDK
+38 EVAGDGIQEDK

-106 TVVVNDGVDFSDI
+106 TVVVNDGIDFSDI

-129 EELQL
+129 EEELQL
-134 QKEQELQLLK
+134 QKE
-144 GQECHDEEVVQEE
+144 QECHDEEVVQEE
-157 QNAELP
+157 QNAEQP
-163 QKAELSQEEEH
+163 QKEELSQEEEQPREEEH
-174 SQEVELNEDLP
+174 SQEVELNEDL
-185 QEEELSQEEEHSQE
+185 S
-199 VELNEELPQE
+199 QE
-209 AKKSQESLLDAELE
+209 AKKSQESLLDAELQ

-233 PQEVNTPI
+233 SQEVNTPI

-256 ISEDDIPETSEDN
+256 ISEDDISETSEDN
-269 ISQTSEDDI
+269 ISQTSD
-278 PETSE
+278 
-283 DDIPETSE
+283 
-291 DNISQTSEDTISK
+291 DTISK

-317 ISHLKENGSAAEEIE
+317 ISHLKENKSEAEEIE

-341 EAEAP
+341 EAEVP

-355 TPAEEKIVVSQ
+355 TPEEAKVVVSQ
-366 SDVENKKQS
+366 SNVENKKQP

-385 AYASDRHHF
+385 AYASDHHHL
-394 VIPKYVVALVCVV
+394 VIPKYVVALVSVV

-443 QPKPKPKVV
+443 QPKPKPTIV
-452 APVDTAKSVASL
+452 APVDTAKSVASS
-464 DDKTDAENAPVNGAQ
+464 DDKTDAENALANGAQ
-479 ANNEQTDHSQLAM
+479 ANNEQTDHAQLAM

-505 ANNAVKMAEKASEYL
+505 ANNAVKMAEKASVYL

-527 GAYRIVGVEKTVTV
+527 GAYRIVGVEKTVTA

-572 KSGQKVK
+572 KPGQKVK

>member
-1 MEGRKMSK
+1 MNK

-85 ISFTPDNILK
+85 ISFTPDNIMK

-129 EELQL
+129 EEELRL
-134 QKEQELQLLK
+134 QKE
-144 GQECHDEEVVQEE
+144 QECHDEEVVQEE
-157 QNAELP
+157 QNAEQP
-163 QKAELSQEEEH
+163 QK
-174 SQEVELNEDLP
+174 
-185 QEEELSQEEEHSQE
+185 EELSQEEEHSLE
-199 VELNEELPQE
+199 VELNENLSQE
-209 AKKSQESLLDAELE
+209 AKKSQESLLNAELLSQE
-223 SQEGGQKDEL
+223 GGQKEELSQEGGQKDEL
-233 PQEVNTPI
+233 SQEVNTPI

-256 ISEDDIPETSEDN
+256 ISEDDISETSEDN
-269 ISQTSEDDI
+269 ISQTSD
-278 PETSE
+278 
-283 DDIPETSE
+283 
-291 DNISQTSEDTISK
+291 DTISK

-317 ISHLKENGSAAEEIE
+317 ISHLKENESEAEE

-341 EAEAP
+341 EAEVP

-355 TPAEEKIVVSQ
+355 TPAEAKVVVSQ
-366 SDVENKKQS
+366 SNVENKKQP

-385 AYASDRHHF
+385 AYASDHHHL
-394 VIPKYVVALVCVV
+394 VIPKYVVALVSVV

-420 IYGKMQ
+420 IYGRMQ

-452 APVDTAKSVASL
+452 APVDTAKSVASS
-464 DDKTDAENAPVNGAQ
+464 DDKTDAENVLANGAQ
-479 ANNEQTDHSQLAM
+479 ANNEQTDHAQLAM

-505 ANNAVKMAEKASEYL
+505 ANNAVKMAEKASVYL

-527 GAYRIVGVEKTVTV
+527 GAYRIVGVEKTMTA

-572 KSGQKVK
+572 KPGQKVK

>member
-1 MEGRKMSK
+1 MEGRKMNK

-85 ISFTPDNILK
+85 ISFTPDNIMK

-129 EELQL
+129 EELLL
-134 QKEQELQLLK
+134 QKEQER
-144 GQECHDEEVVQEE
+144 HDDEVVLEE
-157 QNAELP
+157 QNAEQPQELDQNVRQSREEEQSQENLP
-163 QKAELSQEEEH
+163 DAELQSQDDGEK
-174 SQEVELNEDLP
+174 NDL
-185 QEEELSQEEEHSQE
+185 
-199 VELNEELPQE
+199 
-209 AKKSQESLLDAELE
+209 SQESLLNEELT
-223 SQEGGQKDEL
+223 QENNQKVEQ
-233 PQEVNTPI
+233 PQEVKSPI
-241 SEETVALS
+241 SEENVALS
-249 SELKNAE
+249 SELKYV
-256 ISEDDIPETSEDN
+256 ETSADDF
-269 ISQTSEDDI
+269 SE
-278 PETSE
+278 T
-283 DDIPETSE
+283 
-291 DNISQTSEDTISK
+291 
-304 TEENGIPEEVGML
+304 
-317 ISHLKENGSAAEEIE
+317 
-332 RVEEAKVKE
+332 
-341 EAEAP
+341 
-346 KAAEAHVEK
+346 
-355 TPAEEKIVVSQ
+355 
-366 SDVENKKQS
+366 
-375 EYDETLDEDE
+375 
-385 AYASDRHHF
+385 YASDRHHL
-394 VIPKYVVALVCVV
+394 VIPKYVVASACVV

-420 IYGKMQ
+420 TYGKMQ

-431 MEMQLKAIKPQP
+431 MEMQLKATQSQSKP
-443 QPKPKPKVV
+443 V
-452 APVDTAKSVASL
+452 AAVPVDTAKSVVSSDEKDLSAKVDVES
-464 DDKTDAENAPVNGAQ
+464 AQANGAQ
-479 ANNEQTDHSQLAM
+479 ANNAQADHAQLAM

-527 GAYRIVGVEKTVTV
+527 GAYRIVGVEKTVTA

-572 KSGQKVK
+572 KTGQKVK

>member
-1 MEGRKMSK
+1 MSK

-38 EVAGAGIQEDK
+38 EVAGDGIQEDK

-106 TVVVNDGVDFSDI
+106 TVVVNDGIDFSDI

-129 EELQL
+129 EEELQL
-134 QKEQELQLLK
+134 QKE
-144 GQECHDEEVVQEE
+144 QECHDEEVVQEE
-157 QNAELP
+157 QNAEQP
-163 QKAELSQEEEH
+163 QKEELSQEEEQPREEEH
-174 SQEVELNEDLP
+174 SQEVELNEDL
-185 QEEELSQEEEHSQE
+185 S
-199 VELNEELPQE
+199 QE
-209 AKKSQESLLDAELE
+209 AKKSQESLLDAELQ

-233 PQEVNTPI
+233 SQEVNTPI

-256 ISEDDIPETSEDN
+256 ISEDDISETSEDN
-269 ISQTSEDDI
+269 ISQTSD
-278 PETSE
+278 
-283 DDIPETSE
+283 
-291 DNISQTSEDTISK
+291 DTISK

-317 ISHLKENGSAAEEIE
+317 ISHLKKNESEAEEIE

-341 EAEAP
+341 EAEVP

-355 TPAEEKIVVSQ
+355 TPEEAKVVASQ
-366 SDVENKKQS
+366 SNVENKKQP

-385 AYASDRHHF
+385 AYASDRHHL
-394 VIPKYVVALVCVV
+394 VIPKYVVALVSVV

-443 QPKPKPKVV
+443 QPKPKPTVV
-452 APVDTAKSVASL
+452 APVDTAKSVASS
-464 DDKTDAENAPVNGAQ
+464 DDKTDAENVLANGAQ
-479 ANNEQTDHSQLAM
+479 ANNEQTDHAQLAM

-505 ANNAVKMAEKASEYL
+505 ANNAVKMAEKASVYL

-527 GAYRIVGVEKTVTV
+527 GAYRIVGVEKTVTA

-572 KSGQKVK
+572 KPGQKVK

>member
-1 MEGRKMSK
+1 MNK

-38 EVAGAGIQEDK
+38 EVAGDGIQEDK

-106 TVVVNDGVDFSDI
+106 TVVVNDGIDFSDI

-129 EELQL
+129 EEELQL
-134 QKEQELQLLK
+134 QKE
-144 GQECHDEEVVQEE
+144 QECHDEEVVQEE
-157 QNAELP
+157 QP
-163 QKAELSQEEEH
+163 QKEELSQEEEQPREEEH
-174 SQEVELNEDLP
+174 SQEVELNEDL
-185 QEEELSQEEEHSQE
+185 SQEEEQ
-199 VELNEELPQE
+199 P
-209 AKKSQESLLDAELE
+209 QESLLDAELQA
-223 SQEGGQKDEL
+223 QEGGQKDEL
-233 PQEVNTPI
+233 FQEANTPI

-256 ISEDDIPETSEDN
+256 ISEDDISETSEDN
-269 ISQTSEDDI
+269 ISQTSD
-278 PETSE
+278 
-283 DDIPETSE
+283 
-291 DNISQTSEDTISK
+291 DTISK

-317 ISHLKENGSAAEEIE
+317 ISHLKENKSEAEEIE

-341 EAEAP
+341 EAEVL
-346 KAAEAHVEK
+346 KAAEAYVEE
-355 TPAEEKIVVSQ
+355 TPAEAKVVVSQ
-366 SDVENKKQS
+366 TNVENKKQL

-385 AYASDRHHF
+385 AYTSDRHHL
-394 VIPKYVVALVCVV
+394 VIPKYVVALVSVV

-452 APVDTAKSVASL
+452 APVDTAKSVASS
-464 DDKTDAENAPVNGAQ
+464 DDKTDAENVLANGAQ
-479 ANNEQTDHSQLAM
+479 ANNEQTDHAQLAM

-505 ANNAVKMAEKASEYL
+505 ANNAVKMAEKASVYL

-527 GAYRIVGVEKTVTV
+527 GAYRIVGVEKTVTA

-572 KSGQKVK
+572 KPGQKVK

>member
-1 MEGRKMSK
+1 MSK

-38 EVAGAGIQEDK
+38 EVAGDGIQEDK

-106 TVVVNDGVDFSDI
+106 TVVVNDGIDFSDI

-129 EELQL
+129 EEELQL
-134 QKEQELQLLK
+134 QKE
-144 GQECHDEEVVQEE
+144 QECHDEEVVQEE
-157 QNAELP
+157 QNAEQT
-163 QKAELSQEEEH
+163 QKEELSQGEEQPREEEH
-174 SQEVELNEDLP
+174 SQEVELNEN
-185 QEEELSQEEEHSQE
+185 LSQEE
-199 VELNEELPQE
+199 
-209 AKKSQESLLDAELE
+209 KKSQESLLDAELQ

-233 PQEVNTPI
+233 SQEVNTPI

-256 ISEDDIPETSEDN
+256 ISEDDISETSEDN
-269 ISQTSEDDI
+269 ISQTSD
-278 PETSE
+278 
-283 DDIPETSE
+283 
-291 DNISQTSEDTISK
+291 DTISK

-317 ISHLKENGSAAEEIE
+317 ISHLKKNESEAEEIE

-341 EAEAP
+341 EAGVP

-355 TPAEEKIVVSQ
+355 TPEKAKVVASQ
-366 SDVENKKQS
+366 SNVENKKQP

-385 AYASDRHHF
+385 AYASDRHHL
-394 VIPKYVVALVCVV
+394 VIPKYVVALVSVV

-452 APVDTAKSVASL
+452 APVDTAKSVASS
-464 DDKTDAENAPVNGAQ
+464 DDKTDAENALANGAQ
-479 ANNEQTDHSQLAM
+479 ANNEQTDHAQLAM

-505 ANNAVKMAEKASEYL
+505 ANNAVKMAEKASVYL

-527 GAYRIVGVEKTVTV
+527 GAYRIVGVEKTVTA

-572 KSGQKVK
+572 KPGQKVK

>member
-38 EVAGAGIQEDK
+38 EVAGDGIQEDK

-106 TVVVNDGVDFSDI
+106 TVVVNDGIDFSDI

-129 EELQL
+129 EEELQL
-134 QKEQELQLLK
+134 QKE
-144 GQECHDEEVVQEE
+144 QECHDEEVVQEE
-157 QNAELP
+157 QP
-163 QKAELSQEEEH
+163 QKEELSQEEEQPREEEH
-174 SQEVELNEDLP
+174 SQEVELNEDL
-185 QEEELSQEEEHSQE
+185 S
-199 VELNEELPQE
+199 QE
-209 AKKSQESLLDAELE
+209 AKKSQESLLDAELQ
-223 SQEGGQKDEL
+223 SQEGGKKDEL
-233 PQEVNTPI
+233 SQEANTPI

-256 ISEDDIPETSEDN
+256 ISEDDISETSEDN
-269 ISQTSEDDI
+269 ISQTSD
-278 PETSE
+278 
-283 DDIPETSE
+283 
-291 DNISQTSEDTISK
+291 DTISK

-317 ISHLKENGSAAEEIE
+317 ISHLKENKSEAEEIE
-332 RVEEAKVKE
+332 RVEETKVKE
-341 EAEAP
+341 EAEVP

-355 TPAEEKIVVSQ
+355 TPEEAKVVVSQ
-366 SDVENKKQS
+366 SNVENKKQP

-385 AYASDRHHF
+385 AYASDRHHL
-394 VIPKYVVALVCVV
+394 VIPKYVVALVSVV

-443 QPKPKPKVV
+443 QPKPKPTVV
-452 APVDTAKSVASL
+452 APVDTAKSVASS
-464 DDKTDAENAPVNGAQ
+464 DDKTDAENVLANGAQ
-479 ANNEQTDHSQLAM
+479 ANNEQTDHAQLAM

-505 ANNAVKMAEKASEYL
+505 ANNAVKMAEKASVYL

-527 GAYRIVGVEKTVTV
+527 GAYRIVGVEKTVTA

-572 KSGQKVK
+572 KPGQKVK
-579 IPKLELKRKGKKN
+579 IPKLKLKRKGKKN

>member
-1 MEGRKMSK
+1 MSK

-38 EVAGAGIQEDK
+38 EVAGDGIQEDK

-106 TVVVNDGVDFSDI
+106 TVVVNDGIDFSDI

-129 EELQL
+129 EEELQL
-134 QKEQELQLLK
+134 QKE
-144 GQECHDEEVVQEE
+144 QECHDEEVVQEE
-157 QNAELP
+157 QNAEQP
-163 QKAELSQEEEH
+163 QKEELSQVEEQPREENL
-174 SQEVELNEDLP
+174 SQEVELNEDL
-185 QEEELSQEEEHSQE
+185 S
-199 VELNEELPQE
+199 QE
-209 AKKSQESLLDAELE
+209 AKKSQESLLDAELQ

-233 PQEVNTPI
+233 SQEVNTPI

-256 ISEDDIPETSEDN
+256 ISEDDISETSEDN
-269 ISQTSEDDI
+269 ISQTSD
-278 PETSE
+278 
-283 DDIPETSE
+283 
-291 DNISQTSEDTISK
+291 DTISK

-317 ISHLKENGSAAEEIE
+317 ISHLKENESEAEEIE
-332 RVEEAKVKE
+332 KVEEAKVKE
-341 EAEAP
+341 EAEVP

-355 TPAEEKIVVSQ
+355 TPEEAKVVVSQ
-366 SDVENKKQS
+366 SNVENKKQP

-385 AYASDRHHF
+385 AYASDHHHL
-394 VIPKYVVALVCVV
+394 VIPKYVVALVSVV

-443 QPKPKPKVV
+443 QPKPKPTVV
-452 APVDTAKSVASL
+452 APVDTAKSVASS
-464 DDKTDAENAPVNGAQ
+464 DDKTDAENVLANGAQ
-479 ANNEQTDHSQLAM
+479 ANNEQTDHAQLAM

-505 ANNAVKMAEKASEYL
+505 ANNAVKMAEKASVYL

-527 GAYRIVGVEKTVTV
+527 GAYRIVGVEKTVTA

-572 KSGQKVK
+572 KPGQKVK

>member
-1 MEGRKMSK
+1 MSK

-38 EVAGAGIQEDK
+38 EVAGDGIQEDK

-106 TVVVNDGVDFSDI
+106 TVVVNDGIDFSDI

-129 EELQL
+129 EEELQL
-134 QKEQELQLLK
+134 QKE
-144 GQECHDEEVVQEE
+144 QECHDEEVVQEE
-157 QNAELP
+157 QP
-163 QKAELSQEEEH
+163 QKEELSQEEEQPREEEH
-174 SQEVELNEDLP
+174 SQEVELNEDL
-185 QEEELSQEEEHSQE
+185 S
-199 VELNEELPQE
+199 QE
-209 AKKSQESLLDAELE
+209 AKKSQESLLDAELQ
-223 SQEGGQKDEL
+223 SQEGGKKDEL
-233 PQEVNTPI
+233 SQEANTPI

-256 ISEDDIPETSEDN
+256 ISEDNISVTSEDN
-269 ISQTSEDDI
+269 ISQTSD
-278 PETSE
+278 
-283 DDIPETSE
+283 
-291 DNISQTSEDTISK
+291 DTISK

-317 ISHLKENGSAAEEIE
+317 ISHLKENKSEAVEIE

-341 EAEAP
+341 EAEVP
-346 KAAEAHVEK
+346 KAAEAYVEE
-355 TPAEEKIVVSQ
+355 TPTEAKVVVSQ
-366 SDVENKKQS
+366 SNVENKKQP

-385 AYASDRHHF
+385 AHASDRHHL
-394 VIPKYVVALVCVV
+394 VIPKYVVALVSVV

-443 QPKPKPKVV
+443 QPKPKPTVV
-452 APVDTAKSVASL
+452 APMDTAKSVASS
-464 DDKTDAENAPVNGAQ
+464 DDKTDAENVLANGAQ
-479 ANNEQTDHSQLAM
+479 ATNEQTDHAQLAM

-505 ANNAVKMAEKASEYL
+505 ANNAVKMAEKASVYL

-527 GAYRIVGVEKTVTV
+527 GAYRIVGVEKTVTA

-572 KSGQKVK
+572 KPGQKVK
-579 IPKLELKRKGKKN
+579 IPKLKLKRKGKKN

>member
-38 EVAGAGIQEDK
+38 EVAGDGIQEDK

-106 TVVVNDGVDFSDI
+106 TVVVNDGIDFSDI

-129 EELQL
+129 EEELQL
-134 QKEQELQLLK
+134 QKE
-144 GQECHDEEVVQEE
+144 QECHDEEVVQEE
-157 QNAELP
+157 QNAEQP
-163 QKAELSQEEEH
+163 QK
-174 SQEVELNEDLP
+174 
-185 QEEELSQEEEHSQE
+185 EELSQEEEHSQE
-199 VELNEELPQE
+199 VELNENLSQE
-209 AKKSQESLLDAELE
+209 AKKSQESLLDAELQ

-233 PQEVNTPI
+233 SQEVNTPI

-256 ISEDDIPETSEDN
+256 ISEDDISETSEDN
-269 ISQTSEDDI
+269 ISQTSD
-278 PETSE
+278 
-283 DDIPETSE
+283 
-291 DNISQTSEDTISK
+291 DTISK

-317 ISHLKENGSAAEEIE
+317 ISHLKKNESEAEEIE
-332 RVEEAKVKE
+332 KVEETKVKE
-341 EAEAP
+341 EAEVP
-346 KAAEAHVEK
+346 KAAEAYVEE
-355 TPAEEKIVVSQ
+355 TPAEAKVVVSQ
-366 SDVENKKQS
+366 TNVENKKQP

-385 AYASDRHHF
+385 AYASDRHHL
-394 VIPKYVVALVCVV
+394 VIPKYVVALVSVV

-443 QPKPKPKVV
+443 QPKPKPTVV
-452 APVDTAKSVASL
+452 APMDTAKSVASS
-464 DDKTDAENAPVNGAQ
+464 DDKTDAENALANGAQ
-479 ANNEQTDHSQLAM
+479 ATNEQTDHAQLAM

-505 ANNAVKMAEKASEYL
+505 ANNAVKMAEKASVYL

-527 GAYRIVGVEKTVTV
+527 GAYRIVGVEKTVTA

-572 KSGQKVK
+572 KPGQKVK

>member
-1 MEGRKMSK
+1 MSK

-38 EVAGAGIQEDK
+38 EVAGDGIQEDK

-106 TVVVNDGVDFSDI
+106 TVVVNDGIDFSDI

-129 EELQL
+129 EEELQL
-134 QKEQELQLLK
+134 QKE
-144 GQECHDEEVVQEE
+144 QECHDEEVVQEE
-157 QNAELP
+157 QNAEQP
-163 QKAELSQEEEH
+163 QKEDLSQEEEQPREEEH
-174 SQEVELNEDLP
+174 SQEVELNEDL
-185 QEEELSQEEEHSQE
+185 S
-199 VELNEELPQE
+199 QE
-209 AKKSQESLLDAELE
+209 AKKSQESLLDAELQ

-233 PQEVNTPI
+233 SQEANTPI

-256 ISEDDIPETSEDN
+256 ISEDDISETSEDN
-269 ISQTSEDDI
+269 ISQTSD
-278 PETSE
+278 
-283 DDIPETSE
+283 
-291 DNISQTSEDTISK
+291 DTISK

-317 ISHLKENGSAAEEIE
+317 ISHLKKNESEAEEIE

-341 EAEAP
+341 EAEVP
-346 KAAEAHVEK
+346 KAAEVHVEK
-355 TPAEEKIVVSQ
+355 TPEEAKVVASQ
-366 SDVENKKQS
+366 SNVENKKQP

-385 AYASDRHHF
+385 AYASDRHHL
-394 VIPKYVVALVCVV
+394 VIPKYVVALVSVV

-443 QPKPKPKVV
+443 QPKPKPTVV
-452 APVDTAKSVASL
+452 APVDTAKSVASS
-464 DDKTDAENAPVNGAQ
+464 DDKTDAENALANGAQ
-479 ANNEQTDHSQLAM
+479 ANNEQTDHAQLAM

-505 ANNAVKMAEKASEYL
+505 ANNAVKMAEKASVYL

-527 GAYRIVGVEKTVTV
+527 GAYRIVGVEKTVTA

-572 KSGQKVK
+572 KPGQKVK

>member
-38 EVAGAGIQEDK
+38 EVAGDGIQEDK

-106 TVVVNDGVDFSDI
+106 TVVVNDGIDFSDI

-129 EELQL
+129 EEELQL
-134 QKEQELQLLK
+134 QKE
-144 GQECHDEEVVQEE
+144 QECHDEEVVQEE
-157 QNAELP
+157 QNAEQP
-163 QKAELSQEEEH
+163 QKEELSQEEEQPREEEH
-174 SQEVELNEDLP
+174 SQEVELNEN
-185 QEEELSQEEEHSQE
+185 LS
-199 VELNEELPQE
+199 QE
-209 AKKSQESLLDAELE
+209 AKKSQESLLDAELQ
-223 SQEGGQKDEL
+223 SREGGQKDEL
-233 PQEVNTPI
+233 SQEVNTPI

-256 ISEDDIPETSEDN
+256 ISEDDISETSEDN
-269 ISQTSEDDI
+269 ISQTSD
-278 PETSE
+278 
-283 DDIPETSE
+283 
-291 DNISQTSEDTISK
+291 DTISK
-304 TEENGIPEEVGML
+304 TEENGIPEEVGIL
-317 ISHLKENGSAAEEIE
+317 ISHLKENESEAEEIE
-332 RVEEAKVKE
+332 KVEEAKVKE
-341 EAEAP
+341 EAEVP

-355 TPAEEKIVVSQ
+355 TPAEAKVVASQ
-366 SDVENKKQS
+366 SNVEDKKQP
-375 EYDETLDEDE
+375 EYAETLDEDE
-385 AYASDRHHF
+385 AYASDHHHL
-394 VIPKYVVALVCVV
+394 VIPKYVVALVSVV

-443 QPKPKPKVV
+443 QPKPKPTVV
-452 APVDTAKSVASL
+452 APVDTAKSVASS
-464 DDKTDAENAPVNGAQ
+464 DDKTDAENALANGAQ
-479 ANNEQTDHSQLAM
+479 ANNEQTDHAQLAM

-505 ANNAVKMAEKASEYL
+505 ANNAVKMAEKASVYL

-527 GAYRIVGVEKTVTV
+527 GAYRIVGVEKTVTA

-547 AGLSKLYLG
+547 AGLSKHYLG

-572 KSGQKVK
+572 KPGQKVK

>member
-38 EVAGAGIQEDK
+38 EVAGDGIQEDK

-106 TVVVNDGVDFSDI
+106 TVVVNDGIDFSDI

-129 EELQL
+129 EEELQL
-134 QKEQELQLLK
+134 QKE
-144 GQECHDEEVVQEE
+144 QECHDEEVVQEE
-157 QNAELP
+157 QNAEQP
-163 QKAELSQEEEH
+163 QK
-174 SQEVELNEDLP
+174 
-185 QEEELSQEEEHSQE
+185 EELSQEEEQ
-199 VELNEELPQE
+199 P
-209 AKKSQESLLDAELE
+209 QESLLDAELQ

-233 PQEVNTPI
+233 SQEANTPI

-256 ISEDDIPETSEDN
+256 ISEDNISVTSEDN
-269 ISQTSEDDI
+269 ISQTSD
-278 PETSE
+278 
-283 DDIPETSE
+283 
-291 DNISQTSEDTISK
+291 DTISK

-317 ISHLKENGSAAEEIE
+317 ISHLKENKSEAEEIE
-332 RVEEAKVKE
+332 RVEEANVKE
-341 EAEAP
+341 EAEVP
-346 KAAEAHVEK
+346 KAAEVHVEK
-355 TPAEEKIVVSQ
+355 TPAEAKVVVSQ
-366 SDVENKKQS
+366 SNVENKKQP

-385 AYASDRHHF
+385 AYASDRHHL
-394 VIPKYVVALVCVV
+394 VIPKYVVALVSVV

-431 MEMQLKAIKPQP
+431 MEMQLKAIKPQS
-443 QPKPKPKVV
+443 QPKPKPTVV
-452 APVDTAKSVASL
+452 APVDTAKSVASS
-464 DDKTDAENAPVNGAQ
+464 DDKTDAENALANGAQ
-479 ANNEQTDHSQLAM
+479 ANNEQTDHAQLAM

-505 ANNAVKMAEKASEYL
+505 ANNAVKMAEKASVYL

-527 GAYRIVGVEKTVTV
+527 GAYRIVGVEKTMTA

-572 KSGQKVK
+572 KPGQKVK

>member
-1 MEGRKMSK
+1 MSK

-38 EVAGAGIQEDK
+38 EVAGDGIQEDK

-106 TVVVNDGVDFSDI
+106 TVVVNDGIDFSDI

-129 EELQL
+129 EEELQL
-134 QKEQELQLLK
+134 QKE
-144 GQECHDEEVVQEE
+144 QECHDEEVVQEE

-163 QKAELSQEEEH
+163 QKEELFQEEEQPREEEH
-174 SQEVELNEDLP
+174 SQEFELNEDL
-185 QEEELSQEEEHSQE
+185 S
-199 VELNEELPQE
+199 QE
-209 AKKSQESLLDAELE
+209 AKKSQESLLDAELQ

-233 PQEVNTPI
+233 SREVNTPI

-256 ISEDDIPETSEDN
+256 ISEDDISETSEDN
-269 ISQTSEDDI
+269 ISQTSD
-278 PETSE
+278 
-283 DDIPETSE
+283 
-291 DNISQTSEDTISK
+291 DTISK

-317 ISHLKENGSAAEEIE
+317 ISHLKKNESEAEEIE

-341 EAEAP
+341 EAEVP

-355 TPAEEKIVVSQ
+355 TPEEAKVVVSQ
-366 SDVENKKQS
+366 SNVENKKQP

-385 AYASDRHHF
+385 AYASDHHHL
-394 VIPKYVVALVCVV
+394 VIPKYVVALVSVV

-443 QPKPKPKVV
+443 QPKPKPTVV
-452 APVDTAKSVASL
+452 APVDTAKSVASSN
-464 DDKTDAENAPVNGAQ
+464 DKTDAANALANGAQ
-479 ANNEQTDHSQLAM
+479 ANNEQTDHAQLAM

-505 ANNAVKMAEKASEYL
+505 ANNAVKMAEKASVYL

-527 GAYRIVGVEKTVTV
+527 GAYRIVGVEKTVTA

-572 KSGQKVK
+572 KPGQKVK
-579 IPKLELKRKGKKN
+579 IPKLGLKRKGKKN

>member
-38 EVAGAGIQEDK
+38 EVAGDGIQEDK

-95 EIINKPFAQFE
+95 EIVNKPFAQFE
-106 TVVVNDGVDFSDI
+106 TVVVNDGIDFSDI

-129 EELQL
+129 EEELQL
-134 QKEQELQLLK
+134 QKE
-144 GQECHDEEVVQEE
+144 QECHDEEVVQEE
-157 QNAELP
+157 QP
-163 QKAELSQEEEH
+163 QKEELSQEEEQPREEEH
-174 SQEVELNEDLP
+174 SQEVELNEDL
-185 QEEELSQEEEHSQE
+185 S
-199 VELNEELPQE
+199 QE
-209 AKKSQESLLDAELE
+209 AKKSQESLLDAELQ
-223 SQEGGQKDEL
+223 SQEGGKKDEL
-233 PQEVNTPI
+233 SQEANTPI

-256 ISEDDIPETSEDN
+256 ISEDNISVTSEDN
-269 ISQTSEDDI
+269 ISQTSD
-278 PETSE
+278 
-283 DDIPETSE
+283 
-291 DNISQTSEDTISK
+291 DTISK

-317 ISHLKENGSAAEEIE
+317 ISHLKENKSEAEEIE

-341 EAEAP
+341 EVEVP
-346 KAAEAHVEK
+346 KAAEAYVEE
-355 TPAEEKIVVSQ
+355 TPAEAKVVVSQ
-366 SDVENKKQS
+366 TNVENKKQP

-385 AYASDRHHF
+385 AYASDRHHL
-394 VIPKYVVALVCVV
+394 VIPKYVVALVSVV

-443 QPKPKPKVV
+443 QPKPKPTVV
-452 APVDTAKSVASL
+452 APVDTAKSVASS
-464 DDKTDAENAPVNGAQ
+464 DDKTDAENVLANGVQ
-479 ANNEQTDHSQLAM
+479 ANNEQTDHAQLAM

-505 ANNAVKMAEKASEYL
+505 ANNAVKMAEKASVYL

-527 GAYRIVGVEKTVTV
+527 GAYRIVGVEKTMTA

-572 KSGQKVK
+572 KPGQKVK

>member
-1 MEGRKMSK
+1 MEGRKMNK

-38 EVAGAGIQEDK
+38 EVAGAGIQGDK

-129 EELQL
+129 EELLL
-134 QKEQELQLLK
+134 QKEQER
-144 GQECHDEEVVQEE
+144 HDDEVVLEE
-157 QNAELP
+157 QNAEQPQELDQNVRQSREEEQSQENLP
-163 QKAELSQEEEH
+163 DAELQSQENNLSDAELQ
-174 SQEVELNEDLP
+174 SQENLSDAKLQSQDDGEKNDL
-185 QEEELSQEEEHSQE
+185 
-199 VELNEELPQE
+199 
-209 AKKSQESLLDAELE
+209 SQESLLNEELT
-223 SQEGGQKDEL
+223 QENNQKVEQ
-233 PQEVNTPI
+233 PQEVKSPI
-241 SEETVALS
+241 SEENVALS
-249 SELKNAE
+249 SELKNV
-256 ISEDDIPETSEDN
+256 ETSADDF
-269 ISQTSEDDI
+269 SE
-278 PETSE
+278 T
-283 DDIPETSE
+283 
-291 DNISQTSEDTISK
+291 
-304 TEENGIPEEVGML
+304 
-317 ISHLKENGSAAEEIE
+317 
-332 RVEEAKVKE
+332 
-341 EAEAP
+341 
-346 KAAEAHVEK
+346 
-355 TPAEEKIVVSQ
+355 
-366 SDVENKKQS
+366 
-375 EYDETLDEDE
+375 
-385 AYASDRHHF
+385 YASDHHHL
-394 VIPKYVVALVCVV
+394 VIPKYVVALVSVV

-420 IYGKMQ
+420 IYGRMQ

-452 APVDTAKSVASL
+452 APVDTAKSVASS
-464 DDKTDAENAPVNGAQ
+464 DDKTDAENVLANGAQ
-479 ANNEQTDHSQLAM
+479 ANNEQTDHAQLAM

-527 GAYRIVGVEKTVTV
+527 GAYRIVGVEKTVTA

-572 KSGQKVK
+572 KTGQKVK

>member
-1 MEGRKMSK
+1 MSK

-38 EVAGAGIQEDK
+38 EVAGDGIQEDK

-106 TVVVNDGVDFSDI
+106 TVVVNDGIDFSDI

-129 EELQL
+129 EEELQL
-134 QKEQELQLLK
+134 QKE
-144 GQECHDEEVVQEE
+144 QECHDEEVVQEE
-157 QNAELP
+157 QNAEQP
-163 QKAELSQEEEH
+163 QKEELSQEEEQPREEEH
-174 SQEVELNEDLP
+174 SQEVELNEDL
-185 QEEELSQEEEHSQE
+185 S
-199 VELNEELPQE
+199 QE
-209 AKKSQESLLDAELE
+209 AKKSQESLLDAELQ

-233 PQEVNTPI
+233 SQEVNTPI

-256 ISEDDIPETSEDN
+256 ISEDDISETSEDN
-269 ISQTSEDDI
+269 ISQTSD
-278 PETSE
+278 
-283 DDIPETSE
+283 
-291 DNISQTSEDTISK
+291 DTISK

-317 ISHLKENGSAAEEIE
+317 ISHLKENKSEAEEIE

-341 EAEAP
+341 EAEVP

-355 TPAEEKIVVSQ
+355 TPAEAKVVVSQ
-366 SDVENKKQS
+366 SNVENKKQP

-385 AYASDRHHF
+385 AYASDHHHL
-394 VIPKYVVALVCVV
+394 VIPKYVVALVSVV

-443 QPKPKPKVV
+443 QPKPKPTVV
-452 APVDTAKSVASL
+452 APVNTAKSVASS
-464 DDKTDAENAPVNGAQ
+464 DDKTDAENVLANGAQ
-479 ANNEQTDHSQLAM
+479 ANNEQTDHAQLAM

-505 ANNAVKMAEKASEYL
+505 ANNAVKMAEKASVYL

-527 GAYRIVGVEKTVTV
+527 GAYRIVGVEKTVTA

-572 KSGQKVK
+572 KPGQKVK

>member
-38 EVAGAGIQEDK
+38 EVAGDGIQEDK

-106 TVVVNDGVDFSDI
+106 TVVVNDGIDFSDI

-129 EELQL
+129 EEELQL
-134 QKEQELQLLK
+134 QKE
-144 GQECHDEEVVQEE
+144 QECHDEEVVQEE
-157 QNAELP
+157 QNAEQT
-163 QKAELSQEEEH
+163 QKEELSQGEEQPREEEH
-174 SQEVELNEDLP
+174 SQEVELNEN
-185 QEEELSQEEEHSQE
+185 LSQEE
-199 VELNEELPQE
+199 
-209 AKKSQESLLDAELE
+209 KKSQESLLDAELQ

-233 PQEVNTPI
+233 SQGVNTPI

-256 ISEDDIPETSEDN
+256 ISEDDISETSEDN
-269 ISQTSEDDI
+269 ISQTSD
-278 PETSE
+278 
-283 DDIPETSE
+283 
-291 DNISQTSEDTISK
+291 DTISK

-317 ISHLKENGSAAEEIE
+317 ISHLKKNESEAEEIE

-341 EAEAP
+341 EAGIP

-355 TPAEEKIVVSQ
+355 TPEEAKVVASQ
-366 SDVENKKQS
+366 SNVENKKQP

-385 AYASDRHHF
+385 AYASDRHHL
-394 VIPKYVVALVCVV
+394 VIPKYVVALVSVV

-452 APVDTAKSVASL
+452 APVDTAKSVASS
-464 DDKTDAENAPVNGAQ
+464 DDKTDAENALANGAQ
-479 ANNEQTDHSQLAM
+479 ANNEQTDHAQLAM

-505 ANNAVKMAEKASEYL
+505 ANNAVKMAEKASVYL

-527 GAYRIVGVEKTVTV
+527 GAYRIVGVEKTVTA

-572 KSGQKVK
+572 KPGQKVK